1 MLDRILDD
9 AVVLVYLSVLA
20 VVALYGFHRYLLVYL
35 YLKHRHENYQP
46 KSEFNELPRVTVQL
60 PMYNEREVAERII
73 DAACAIDYPLEKFEI
88 QVLDDSTD
96 DSGRIAREACEKWI
110 AKGYPVKYIHR
121 ENRKGYKAGGAG
133 RGVAEGVGRV
143 HRDIRRGFR
152 SAAGHPL

>member
-46 KSEFNELPRVTVQL
+46 KSQFNELPRVTVQL
-60 PMYNEREVAERII
+60 PMYNEREVAECII
-73 DAACAIDYPLEKFEI
+73 DATCAIDYPLEKFEI

-96 DSGRIAREACEKWI
+96 DSGRIARSVRQVDRQ
-110 AKGYPVKYIHR
+110 GLSGQVYPP
-121 ENRKGYKAGGAG
+121 RKPQRVQSGGIG

-143 HRDIRRGFR
+143 HRDIRCGFR